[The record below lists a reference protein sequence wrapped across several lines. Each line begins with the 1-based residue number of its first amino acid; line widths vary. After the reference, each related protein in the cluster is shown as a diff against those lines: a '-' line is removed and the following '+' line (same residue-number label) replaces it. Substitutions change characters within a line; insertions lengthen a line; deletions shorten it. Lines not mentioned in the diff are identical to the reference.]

1 MTDDKKGARSYKSE
15 VIGDSMAL
23 TINFKW
29 LIQLLVFVA
38 MLGYGWWQLESR
50 IQALERNMGETTEQ
64 VEFLNE
70 ERRLAEKRHKEE
82 LKEELSLLKTELNIN
97 PFSWGKEEMNNRLN
111 DKTSLNISL
120 PMIIQIVSF
129 ISAMVWG
136 YSQLTSRIAFVEN
149 QSERNGQYIDEMK
162 ALQDAPIPSD
172 VRQDE
177 LIRVLTS
184 TINGIEDDLEYIKRN
199 IYNK

>member
-1 MTDDKKGARSYKSE
+1 
-15 VIGDSMAL
+15 
-23 TINFKW
+23 
-29 LIQLLVFVA
+29 
-38 MLGYGWWQLESR
+38 
-50 IQALERNMGETTEQ
+50 
-64 VEFLNE
+64 
-70 ERRLAEKRHKEE
+70 
-82 LKEELSLLKTELNIN
+82 
-97 PFSWGKEEMNNRLN
+97 MNNRIN

-120 PMIIQIVSF
+120 PMIIQVVSF

-136 YSQLTSRIAFVEN
+136 YSQLTARIAFVEN

-184 TINGIEDDLEYIKRN
+184 TLNGVQDDLEYIKRK

>member
-1 MTDDKKGARSYKSE
+1 
-15 VIGDSMAL
+15 
-23 TINFKW
+23 
-29 LIQLLVFVA
+29 
-38 MLGYGWWQLESR
+38 
-50 IQALERNMGETTEQ
+50 
-64 VEFLNE
+64 
-70 ERRLAEKRHKEE
+70 
-82 LKEELSLLKTELNIN
+82 
-97 PFSWGKEEMNNRLN
+97 MNNRIN

-120 PMIIQIVSF
+120 PMIIQVVSF

-136 YSQLTSRIAFVEN
+136 YSQLTARIALVEN

-162 ALQDAPIPSD
+162 ALQDDPIPSD

-184 TINGIEDDLEYIKRN
+184 TLNGVQDDLEYIKRK

>member
-1 MTDDKKGARSYKSE
+1 
-15 VIGDSMAL
+15 
-23 TINFKW
+23 
-29 LIQLLVFVA
+29 
-38 MLGYGWWQLESR
+38 
-50 IQALERNMGETTEQ
+50 
-64 VEFLNE
+64 
-70 ERRLAEKRHKEE
+70 
-82 LKEELSLLKTELNIN
+82 
-97 PFSWGKEEMNNRLN
+97 MNNRIN

-120 PMIIQIVSF
+120 PMIIQVVSF

-184 TINGIEDDLEYIKRN
+184 TLNGVQDDLEYIKRK